1 MDSKAFD
8 FAEYTR
14 IAISCPKDGVLHR
27 NTPKPV
33 GLAVA
38 AAHARFETKV
48 KFGHIPSTLLR
59 DQHSCTSKQKLVLR
73 RTETMVATLGDPAKL
88 DSKLYTVA
96 IQQLERCP
104 VLRQPFALVSHIA
117 AQYATQLIERFRM
130 QSSTDNGESRAH
142 IRGNALAI

>member
-88 DSKLYTVA
+88 DSKLYSNPRTGKVPCLEIALCSCESHRGTVCHSVDRE
-96 IQQLERCP
+96 ISNSK
-104 VLRQPFALVSHIA
+104 FH
-117 AQYATQLIERFRM
+117 
-130 QSSTDNGESRAH
+130 
-142 IRGNALAI
+142 